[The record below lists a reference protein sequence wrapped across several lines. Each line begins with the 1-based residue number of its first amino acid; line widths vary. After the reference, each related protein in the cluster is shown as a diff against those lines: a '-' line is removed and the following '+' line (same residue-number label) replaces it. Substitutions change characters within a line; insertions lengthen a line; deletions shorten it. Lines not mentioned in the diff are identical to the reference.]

1 MLNITVSETKSA
13 NDYPTMPLLIHRRPD
28 GTEKSL
34 EFGSKPLIIGRLPES
49 EISVRDAFISRVHCH
64 VSYGNNQFTLKDLGS
79 TNGTYRNGAR
89 VFECTLSTGDKIQL
103 GNTTLVFEIDTKT
116 GDAILRQIP
125 QMVAPPTT
133 VKGSVPPRPDLR
145 QITSSVKEATATT
158 QVPPGTK
165 PK

>member
-1 MLNITVSETKSA
+1 
-13 NDYPTMPLLIHRRPD
+13 MPLLIHRRPD
-28 GTEKSL
+28 GTERSL

-49 EISVRDAFISRVHCH
+49 EITVRDAFISRVHCH
-64 VSYGNNQFTLKDLGS
+64 VSCANNQFTLKDLGS

-89 VFECTLSTGDKIQL
+89 VFECTLTTGDKIQL
-103 GNTTLVFEIDTKT
+103 GNTTLAFEIDTKT

-133 VKGSVPPRPDLR
+133 LKGPVPPRPDLR
-145 QITSSVKEATATT
+145 QITTPVKESSATPA
-158 QVPPGTK
+158 PPGAT